1 MDVVARVGV
10 IADLVVF
17 AKEVRWMPRVPEVR
31 SKEEFPSKITWS
43 GVCYITSCVTLSA
56 TTSTG

>member
-17 AKEVRWMPRVPEVR
+17 AREVRWMPRVPEVR
-31 SKEEFPSKITWS
+31 SKEEFPSKIT
-43 GVCYITSCVTLSA
+43 
-56 TTSTG
+56 